1 MRYNPEKVKDKI
13 EKYKDSLAFSIV
25 KYRSRYTTISGT
37 ASTRLVNNLLK
48 LGIDS
53 EEKVK
58 QMTEE
63 QMQAIRGYSQI
74 KLLNLYREYLL
85 SL

>member
-13 EKYKDSLAFSIV
+13 EKYKNSLAFSIV
-25 KYRSRYTTISGT
+25 KYRSRYTTISGA

-63 QMQAIRGYSQI
+63 QIQDIHGYSQI
-74 KLLNLYREYLL
+74 KLLNLYRDYLL
-85 SL
+85 EQ

>member
-13 EKYKDSLAFSIV
+13 EEYKNSLAFSIV

-37 ASTRLVNNLLK
+37 ASARLVNNLLK
-48 LGIDS
+48 LGVDS

-58 QMTEE
+58 QMTDE
-63 QMQAIRGYSQI
+63 QIQTIRGYSQI
-74 KLLNLYREYLL
+74 KLLSLYREYLL
-85 SL
+85 NL